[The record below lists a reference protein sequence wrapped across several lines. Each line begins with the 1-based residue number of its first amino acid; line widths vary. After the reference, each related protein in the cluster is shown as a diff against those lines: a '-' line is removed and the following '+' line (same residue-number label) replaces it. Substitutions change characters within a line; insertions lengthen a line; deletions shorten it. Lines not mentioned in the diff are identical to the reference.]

1 MKKKK
6 TRKLLQLKA
15 AVLLSIQN
23 MLRGRFRPAIEAFT
37 AEGGKRASLIDCRRL
52 DVGEKIWNQRIFNRL
67 RGWEKRQMSS
77 LYFVCLLIDF
87 RFINKRG
94 LWLPTFFFFF
104 LRSKFTPAE
113 FIRMMDRPAK
123 EKKERG
129 VHLPIRHRLLYMF
142 STVQPILWLAAIRHI
157 RVCCYYTTVGQLFFL
172 RREYE

>member
-1 MKKKK
+1 MKKRRRGNCCSWRPLCFLAFK
-6 TRKLLQLKA
+6 TCLGGDFGRQLKRSQQKA
-15 AVLLSIQN
+15 EKGPLWLTAVDLTSGKRYEIKEFSIVCGAEKSGRCRRSILFVYWLILDLSIS
-23 MLRGRFRPAIEAFT
+23 EAY
-37 AEGGKRASLIDCRRL
+37 GSLL
-52 DVGEKIWNQRIFNRL
+52 
-67 RGWEKRQMSS
+67 
-77 LYFVCLLIDF
+77 
-87 RFINKRG
+87 
-94 LWLPTFFFFF
+94 FFFFF

-157 RVCCYYTTVGQLFFL
+157 RVCCYYTMVGQLFFL